1 MNLKPYKSPKFCIKL
16 QVKVIDIDIGINFVY
31 KLHWIIF
38 PTIFLYLVF
47 INRAHLNNIEGCSVV
62 FYYLQFFSFFFQT
75 IFFT

>member
-38 PTIFLYLVF
+38 PTIFLYLV
-47 INRAHLNNIEGCSVV
+47 NT
-62 FYYLQFFSFFFQT
+62 FSSIVHT
-75 IFFT
+75 